1 MVELSAALISVSETL
16 NSRILF
22 MEFGYFICCKFAVFF
37 NIYHAYKFQLLI
49 DFIAGYKFA
58 FKVYQLMKQAEYNC

>member
-1 MVELSAALISVSETL
+1 
-16 NSRILF
+16 